1 MKVVL
6 QDGIKDCGV
15 CSLLSIIRFYG
26 GEVSKE
32 YLRELTHTTREGV
45 SLYYLAEAAQ
55 RLGFEVK
62 AVSGD
67 FQDIEE
73 ENLPCIAHLIVNKNY
88 KHFVVLYQI
97 HRKKNQVT
105 LMDPAKGK
113 KTISFSEFRLLSSSA
128 YLFLRPVQ
136 KLPVIKKRNIIKKSV
151 WKLFTTNKTLL
162 FPIIFLTFFYFLF
175 SILCTFHFKMIVDL
189 SIQYQNSKSLY
200 WISWIMISFY
210 LFKNINLFCRNI
222 LLNKWTSVFDYE
234 ITSLTYKQVILLPY
248 LYYKN
253 RTTGEVVSRF
263 RDLNTIRSFFSNLF
277 CVLSTDFLSAFLF
290 LLLMSRY
297 HFKMT
302 FAIFLFSLLSLF
314 YHLFIVPYKVKYFR
328 IICEY
333 QDKTNSYII
342 QGTNNVDTVKGF
354 HLEKRLMDKFNLHY
368 HLFLGKVYHY
378 MRFLECN
385 HFLKMVWDD
394 FLQAFVYGVGAYFVI
409 RERLSLSSFLIYHSF
424 FTYFYYCFQNILSLL
439 EEYSSYRVALDRVE
453 ELFLLSHDDFRN
465 HYFYF
470 SYHLRGKIEYH
481 HVDYQV
487 GSKVLFHNLDFVVNP
502 GSKILLCGES
512 GSGKSTLMKM
522 LLRYIDVEYGKIS
535 IDHID
540 INHYHLENVRSY
552 ITYVTNQEYLFTDT
566 LKNNILLYR
575 EVEEEEFFKVCKICF
590 VDDIIQKNLL
600 RYDTLIEENGFRF
613 SNGERQ
619 RIILARS
626 ILRDS
631 SIYILDEALSGV
643 DISMEGKILK
653 EVFSYLKDKTVIV
666 ISHRFNHKEMY
677 DQIFQLRDGGLHE
690 I

>member
-1 MKVVL
+1 
-6 QDGIKDCGV
+6 
-15 CSLLSIIRFYG
+15 
-26 GEVSKE
+26 
-32 YLRELTHTTREGV
+32 
-45 SLYYLAEAAQ
+45 
-55 RLGFEVK
+55 
-62 AVSGD
+62 
-67 FQDIEE
+67 
-73 ENLPCIAHLIVNKNY
+73 
-88 KHFVVLYQI
+88 
-97 HRKKNQVT
+97 
-105 LMDPAKGK
+105 
-113 KTISFSEFRLLSSSA
+113 
-128 YLFLRPVQ
+128 
-136 KLPVIKKRNIIKKSV
+136 
-151 WKLFTTNKTLL
+151 
-162 FPIIFLTFFYFLF
+162 
-175 SILCTFHFKMIVDL
+175 MIVDL

-277 CVLSTDFLSAFLF
+277 CVLSTDFLSVFLF

-302 FAIFLFSLLSLF
+302 LVIFLFSFFSLF
-314 YHLFIVPYKVKYFR
+314 YHLFMVPFKVKYFR
-328 IICEY
+328 LICEY

-342 QGTNNVDTVKGF
+342 QGTNNVDTIKGF
-354 HLEKRLMDKFNLHY
+354 HLEKRLIDKFHLHY
-368 HLFLGKVYHY
+368 HLFLEKVYHY
-378 MRFLECN
+378 MRFLEWN

-409 RERLSLSSFLIYHSF
+409 REKLSLSNFLIYHSF
-424 FTYFYYCFQNILSLL
+424 FTYFHYCFQNILSLL

-470 SYHLRGKIEYH
+470 SYHLKGKIEYH

-487 GSKVLFHNLDFVVNP
+487 GSKVLFHDLDFVVNP

-540 INHYHLENVRSY
+540 INHYHLENIRSY

-566 LKNNILLYR
+566 LRNNILLYR
-575 EVEEEEFFKVCKICF
+575 EVEEDEFFKVCRICF

-690 I
+690 IQ